1 MSKTNKCHK
10 TSGYSTEH
18 IEKEVALMKRYPLA
32 GDWRR
37 IDKASNK
44 VEMTY
49 LLQNWD
55 YFGERLGAVK
65 HICPWGMK
73 DTMTSLLS
81 DRKCKNKSVLP
92 SMIKDLIADRSY
104 SGEWPSGLRR
114 CNKNR
119 KIPGSKPARRSA
131 GLRDRT
137 SLRGSR

>member
-44 VEMTY
+44 VVMTY

-55 YFGERLGAVK
+55 Y
-65 HICPWGMK
+65 
-73 DTMTSLLS
+73 
-81 DRKCKNKSVLP
+81 
-92 SMIKDLIADRSY
+92 
-104 SGEWPSGLRR
+104 SGETRNCKTYLSMGHERHH
-114 CNKNR
+114 
-119 KIPGSKPARRSA
+119 
-131 GLRDRT
+131 DFFT
-137 SLRGSR
+137 F